1 LQALAP
7 IGALVGAP
15 LSGVMSDRWGRKEA
29 LVWCGIPYLIG
40 YLFLTYAH
48 YMPTAL
54 GFQALALTGRF
65 LTGVGMGWAG
75 SCGPVYIG
83 EISSPKLRGLFG
95 AFTQIAIA
103 TGIVLNYGISSFP
116 KITYFY
122 SALIAVGI
130 ITVFECLVVWLKESP
145 SWLICHGQR
154 QKAVQVLQWLR
165 GPSVKVE
172 QEVERIQ
179 EANSMSL
186 WLAMKEMST
195 KRHIAIPILLVMLSM
210 FFHQIGG
217 AHVLSTYAALLFEN
231 AGVAK
236 PELTALGAVG
246 GVELVATFLTILVID
261 FVGRKVLLVLSS
273 IGMVAGSA
281 MLGAHYYITRPSTC
295 DPVGSDNS
303 TGDFLIQ
310 ARSGDMFQNCINAQ
324 FTPLAISSA
333 VLFAVAYSI
342 GWGPVPWVLLS
353 ELIPVRVRGAASG
366 IATLVNWGSAA
377 LVIGVYLEYSEAVR
391 DWFAWWTFAFLNT
404 IAAVFAIVFIR
415 ETKGKT
421 LEDIEIYYQEHWC

>member
-1 LQALAP
+1 
-7 IGALVGAP
+7 
-15 LSGVMSDRWGRKEA
+15 M
-29 LVWCGIPYLIG
+29 
-40 YLFLTYAH
+40 
-48 YMPTAL
+48 
-54 GFQALALTGRF
+54 
-65 LTGVGMGWAG
+65 
-75 SCGPVYIG
+75 
-83 EISSPKLRGLFG
+83 
-95 AFTQIAIA
+95 
-103 TGIVLNYGISSFP
+103 
-116 KITYFY
+116 
-122 SALIAVGI
+122 
-130 ITVFECLVVWLKESP
+130 FECLVVWLKESP
-145 SWLICHGQR
+145 SWLIRHGQH
-154 QKAVQVLQWLR
+154 QKAVKVLQWLR

-179 EANSMSL
+179 EAESLSL

-195 KRHIAIPILLVMLSM
+195 KRHIAIPIVLVMLSM

-217 AHVLSTYAALLFEN
+217 AHVLSTYAALLFES
-231 AGVAK
+231 AGVAE
-236 PELTALGAVG
+236 PELTALVAVG

-261 FVGRKVLLVLSS
+261 FVGRKFLLVLSS
-273 IGMVAGSA
+273 IGMVVGSA
-281 MLGAHYYITRPSTC
+281 MLGAHYFITRPSTC
-295 DPVGSDNS
+295 TQLVSIGNS
-303 TGDFLIQ
+303 TVEESEFLQ
-310 ARSGDMFQNCINAQ
+310 LQEARSGDMFQNCINTQ
-324 FTPLAISSA
+324 FAPLAISSA